1 MRLDKY
7 LCDMTSYTRKSIKD
21 VLKDKRVKVN
31 KSIVKDAAYKVKES
45 DLVYLDDE
53 LLKYAEYEY
62 YLLNKPQG
70 YLSANDDKRYPC
82 IVDLIKSKRKD
93 LFPVGR
99 LDLDTLGA
107 IIITN
112 DGELAHRLISPKYHV
127 DKKYYV
133 KTDIPFKEDVEEEFK
148 KPMNLGD
155 FITKPCI
162 FEKISAN
169 EAYLTIH
176 EGKFH
181 QVKRMFEYV
190 GSPVVL
196 LKRVEFAFLR
206 VDDLNIG
213 EYRHLSQEEINKLK
227 ELAGLSSST

>member
-1 MRLDKY
+1 MDKMRLDKY
-7 LCDMTSYTRKSIKD
+7 LCDMTSYTRSSIKD
-21 VLKDKRVKVN
+21 ILKDKRVKVN
-31 KSIVKDAAYKVKES
+31 ELVVKDGAYKVKDDEK
-45 DLVYLDDE
+45 VYLDDQ
-53 LLKYAEYEY
+53 LISYVEYEY

-82 IVDLIKSKRKD
+82 IVELIKSKRKD

-112 DGELAHRLISPKYHV
+112 DGELSHRLISPKYHV

-133 KTDIPFKEDVEEEFK
+133 QTTIPLKENVEEEFK
-148 KPMNLGD
+148 KPMDLGD

-162 FEKISAN
+162 FERISDN

-181 QVKRMFEYV
+181 QVKRMFDYV
-190 GSPVVL
+190 GSPVSL
-196 LKRVEFAFLR
+196 LKRVEFAFLN
-206 VDDLNIG
+206 VDDLQVG
-213 EYRHLSQEEINKLK
+213 EYRALKEDEIQKLK
-227 ELAGLSSST
+227 ELANL

>member
-21 VLKDKRVKVN
+21 ILKSKRVKVN
-31 KSIVKDAAYKVKES
+31 GVIVKDAAYKVLDNDK
-45 DLVYLDDE
+45 VFLDDE
-53 LLKYAEYEY
+53 LITYVEYEY

-133 KTDIPFKEDVEEEFK
+133 KTEMPLKENVEEEFK
-148 KPMNLGD
+148 KPMDLGD

-162 FEKISAN
+162 FEKISN
-169 EAYLTIH
+169 DEAYLTIH

-190 GSPVVL
+190 GSPVSL
-196 LKRVEFAFLR
+196 LKRVEFAFLN
-206 VDDLNIG
+206 VDDL
-213 EYRHLSQEEINKLK
+213 EVSKYRALTKEEVLKLK
-227 ELAGLSSST
+227 

>member
-21 VLKDKRVKVN
+21 ILKSKRVKVN
-31 KSIVKDAAYKVKES
+31 GVIVKDAAYKVLDNDK
-45 DLVYLDDE
+45 VFLDDE
-53 LLKYAEYEY
+53 LITYVEYEY

-133 KTDIPFKEDVEEEFK
+133 KTEMPLKENVEEEFK
-148 KPMNLGD
+148 KPMDLGD
-155 FITKPCI
+155 FITKPYI
-162 FEKISAN
+162 FEKISN
-169 EAYLTIH
+169 DEAYLTIH

-190 GSPVVL
+190 GSPVSL
-196 LKRVEFAFLR
+196 LKRVEFAFLN
-206 VDDLNIG
+206 VDDL
-213 EYRHLSQEEINKLK
+213 EVSKYRALTKEEVLKLK
-227 ELAGLSSST
+227 ELAGLS

>member
-1 MRLDKY
+1 M
-7 LCDMTSYTRKSIKD
+7 
-21 VLKDKRVKVN
+21 
-31 KSIVKDAAYKVKES
+31 
-45 DLVYLDDE
+45 DDE
-53 LLKYAEYEY
+53 LITYVEYEY

-133 KTDIPFKEDVEEEFK
+133 KTEMPLKENVEEEFK
-148 KPMNLGD
+148 KPMDLGD

-162 FEKISAN
+162 FEKISN
-169 EAYLTIH
+169 DEAYLTIH

-190 GSPVVL
+190 GSPVSL
-196 LKRVEFAFLR
+196 LKRVEFAFLN
-206 VDDLNIG
+206 VDDL
-213 EYRHLSQEEINKLK
+213 EVSKYRALTKEEVLKLK
-227 ELAGLSSST
+227 ELAGLS

>member
-21 VLKDKRVKVN
+21 ILKSKRVKVN
-31 KSIVKDAAYKVKES
+31 GVIVKDAAYKVLDNDK
-45 DLVYLDDE
+45 VFLDDE
-53 LLKYAEYEY
+53 LITYVEYEY

-133 KTDIPFKEDVEEEFK
+133 KTEMPLKENVEEEFK
-148 KPMNLGD
+148 KPMDLGD

-162 FEKISAN
+162 FEKISN
-169 EAYLTIH
+169 DEAYLTIH
-176 EGKFH
+176 EVKFH

-190 GSPVVL
+190 GSPVSL
-196 LKRVEFAFLR
+196 LKRVEFAFLN
-206 VDDLNIG
+206 VDDL
-213 EYRHLSQEEINKLK
+213 EVSKYRALTKEEVLKLK
-227 ELAGLSSST
+227 ELAGLS

>member
-21 VLKDKRVKVN
+21 ILKSKRVKVN
-31 KSIVKDAAYKVKES
+31 GVIVKDAAYKVLDNDK
-45 DLVYLDDE
+45 VFLDDE
-53 LLKYAEYEY
+53 LITYVEYEY

-70 YLSANDDKRYPC
+70 YLSANDYKRYPC

-133 KTDIPFKEDVEEEFK
+133 KTEMPLKENVEEEFK
-148 KPMNLGD
+148 KPMDLGD

-162 FEKISAN
+162 FEKISN
-169 EAYLTIH
+169 DEAYLTIH

-190 GSPVVL
+190 GSSVSL
-196 LKRVEFAFLR
+196 LKRVEFAFLN
-206 VDDLNIG
+206 VDDL
-213 EYRHLSQEEINKLK
+213 EVSKYRALTKEEVLKLK
-227 ELAGLSSST
+227 ELAGLS

>member
-21 VLKDKRVKVN
+21 ILKSKRVKVN
-31 KSIVKDAAYKVKES
+31 GVIVKDAAYKVLDNDK
-45 DLVYLDDE
+45 VFLDDE
-53 LLKYAEYEY
+53 LITYVEYEY

-133 KTDIPFKEDVEEEFK
+133 KTEMPLKENVEEEFK
-148 KPMNLGD
+148 KPMDLGD

-162 FEKISAN
+162 FEKISN
-169 EAYLTIH
+169 DEADLTIH

-190 GSPVVL
+190 GSPVSL
-196 LKRVEFAFLR
+196 LKRVEFAFLN
-206 VDDLNIG
+206 VDDL
-213 EYRHLSQEEINKLK
+213 EVSKYRALTKEEVLKLK
-227 ELAGLSSST
+227 ELAGLS

>member
-21 VLKDKRVKVN
+21 ILKSKRVKVN
-31 KSIVKDAAYKVKES
+31 GVIVKDAAYKVLDNDK
-45 DLVYLDDE
+45 VFLDDE
-53 LLKYAEYEY
+53 LITYVEYEY

-133 KTDIPFKEDVEEEFK
+133 KTEMPLKENVEEEFK
-148 KPMNLGD
+148 KPMDLGD

-162 FEKISAN
+162 FEKISN
-169 EAYLTIH
+169 DEAYLTIH

-190 GSPVVL
+190 GSSVSL
-196 LKRVEFAFLR
+196 LKRVEFAFLN
-206 VDDLNIG
+206 VDDL
-213 EYRHLSQEEINKLK
+213 EVSKYRALTKEEVLKLK
-227 ELAGLSSST
+227 ELAGLS

>member
-21 VLKDKRVKVN
+21 ILKSKRVKVN
-31 KSIVKDAAYKVKES
+31 GVIVKDAAYKVLDNDK
-45 DLVYLDDE
+45 VFLDDE
-53 LLKYAEYEY
+53 LITYVEYEY

-133 KTDIPFKEDVEEEFK
+133 KTEMPLKENVEEEFK
-148 KPMNLGD
+148 KPMDLGD

-162 FEKISAN
+162 FEKISN
-169 EAYLTIH
+169 DEAYLTIH

-190 GSPVVL
+190 GSPVSL
-196 LKRVEFAFLR
+196 LKRVEFAFLN
-206 VDDLNIG
+206 VDDL
-213 EYRHLSQEEINKLK
+213 EVSKYRALTKEEVLKLK
-227 ELAGLSSST
+227 ELAGLS

>member
-21 VLKDKRVKVN
+21 ILKSKRVKVN
-31 KSIVKDAAYKVKES
+31 GVIVKDAAYKVLDNDK
-45 DLVYLDDE
+45 VFLDDE
-53 LLKYAEYEY
+53 LITYVEYEY

-133 KTDIPFKEDVEEEFK
+133 KTEMPLKENVEEEFK
-148 KPMNLGD
+148 KPMDLGD

-162 FEKISAN
+162 FEKISN
-169 EAYLTIH
+169 DEAYLTIH

-190 GSPVVL
+190 GSSVSL
-196 LKRVEFAFLR
+196 LKRVEFAFLN
-206 VDDLNIG
+206 VDDLQVG
-213 EYRHLSQEEINKLK
+213 EYRALKEDEIQKLK
-227 ELAGLSSST
+227 ELANL

>member
-21 VLKDKRVKVN
+21 ILKSKRVKVN
-31 KSIVKDAAYKVKES
+31 GVIVKDAAYKVLDNDK
-45 DLVYLDDE
+45 VFLDDE
-53 LLKYAEYEY
+53 LITYVEYEY

-133 KTDIPFKEDVEEEFK
+133 KTEMPLKENVEEEFK
-148 KPMNLGD
+148 KPMDLGD

-162 FEKISAN
+162 FEKISN
-169 EAYLTIH
+169 DEAYLTIH

-190 GSPVVL
+190 GSPVSL
-196 LKRVEFAFLR
+196 LKRVEFSFLN
-206 VDDLNIG
+206 VDYL
-213 EYRHLSQEEINKLK
+213 EVSKYRALTKEEVLKLK
-227 ELAGLSSST
+227 ELAGLS